1 MRLAEQKRR
10 KKQLELHFLS
20 NRFYDDAVALKNGK
34 NDARRSPNWRGIV
47 RGAGERAGLSQRQIS
62 ELIRIFAE
70 GMSAKS
76 RI

>member
-10 KKQLELHFLS
+10 AKRDWPGFLS
-20 NRFYDDAVALKNGK
+20 NRAYDDVVALKDGK

-47 RGAGERAGLSQRQIS
+47 RGAGERAGLTPKQVSD
-62 ELIRIFAE
+62 LIRIFAE

-76 RI
+76 TV